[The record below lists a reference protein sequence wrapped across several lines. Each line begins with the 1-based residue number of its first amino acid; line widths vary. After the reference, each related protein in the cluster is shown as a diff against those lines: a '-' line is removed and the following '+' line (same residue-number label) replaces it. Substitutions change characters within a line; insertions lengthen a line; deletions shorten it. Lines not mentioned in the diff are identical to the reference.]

1 MAKPNF
7 RHQKLLRERA
17 KKARQL
23 EKAQRKNAARTDQDA
38 PAESPAEET
47 AETAAGVVTPE
58 TVVAP

>member
-47 AETAAGVVTPE
+47 AETTAGVVTPE